1 MSELI
6 KSVRVRAR
14 QEPSGYKSG
23 AFEGGLLDF
32 KVSIQRISKR
42 ERACSSFNLTK
53 TGENGSQFWYALFY
67 KGNRYEDLTDD
78 ELIADYIRTNTIRE
92 NPKLVDGKID
102 VMEEIPG
109 EFLPNGSPAYKTEK
123 KPYYEIIQDPFS
135 PTPPPSR
142 VYGRDPYFLNNG
154 AQVYIKWFASEPISV
169 FYEFKNLTSASQSAI
184 GEVTIQIVT
193 NQPNKEPLVFTY
205 SASNNPIQSG
215 LTPSY
220 NDIETYWNWSTRP
233 GLNQISFVGYLS
245 PGERFVDPNSLKLV
259 DGVKYGVESKE
270 YFSIDGYIDDAR
282 DSMTPSISIKPE
294 GLVKKVE
301 VVPPT
306 NDDKVWVLSD
316 LTDDIIYDFYPI
328 YKEEIIGTGSSASES
343 STPNGKS
350 EKYFFDNSFKGDFR
364 TGQDWMI
371 LNDLL
376 QAWNKKIPNY
386 NVDIAKPSF
395 VVPNEPINYVDPIKP
410 KPEPEPGLSAST
422 LPEPQNS
429 KLKVYF
435 PPDFEV
441 NVREDCPEFKIFIG
455 EIPKELEPGEGFQ
468 FQDDFEDLADLDSE
482 YVETPFNAE
491 EESPSSIPEVQ
502 SDGRDEQSN
511 VVKHDPGKSES
522 VSTSSVSGSTVQ
534 GYADP
539 KIVKVPTGSSAYSHT
554 DSQGFNLTNSQ
565 WYGSLLVSAKAHID
579 HPTFDI
585 SGTDSGNLGC
595 ASWVSMVFYRAF
607 GLNMKDGK
615 PVKPI
620 PKSIENFGD
629 KGTAG
634 LGSVFGKNPTL
645 WDKIPYK
652 DGQPGDIINT
662 ERNFS
667 TNKAGHIGVV
677 LDEKHKDG
685 SYVVASNSSK
695 GFGSSNDPRG
705 CGKKNYSITKWAEV
719 EKRNPTK
726 TFCWRWKGKGLPY
739 GKNEF

>member
-109 EFLPNGSPAYKTEK
+109 EFLPNGSPAYRTEK

-220 NDIETYWNWSTRP
+220 KGIETYWNWSTQP
-233 GLNQISFVGYLS
+233 GLNQISFVGYLR

-386 NVDIAKPSF
+386 NVDIARPSF
-395 VVPNEPINYVDPIKP
+395 VGPNEPIRYVDPIKP
-410 KPEPEPGLSAST
+410 LEEPEPGLSAST
-422 LPEPQNS
+422 SPEPQNS

-468 FQDDFEDLADLDSE
+468 FQDDFEDLVEPDPEYIESAFASEEEQIQFNLNSEFGETGGDEEQDSPDQNTP
-482 YVETPFNAE
+482 ETPVTTTSNTPTNNASVAGGSGIRKFQKSLTVGGVKVLNGE
-491 EESPSSIPEVQ
+491 LPGNILAKCFSGHRIEKNAARQLDKLNEAYKKQFGSNLKITDGYRTFTVQ
-502 SDGRDEQSN
+502 EKIFDWDYFETGLNPITGKKDPTGKGRKKGSFTKAKTTG
-511 VVKHDPGKSES
+511 VAASKPGTSKHGWGQAID
-522 VSTSSVSGSTVQ
+522 VSGFGNGPGNQ
-534 GYADP
+534 FFDWME
-539 KIVKVPTGSSAYSHT
+539 K
-554 DSQGFNLTNSQ
+554 N
-565 WYGSLLVSAKAHID
+565 AK
-579 HPTFDI
+579 
-585 SGTDSGNLGC
+585 
-595 ASWVSMVFYRAF
+595 
-607 GLNMKDGK
+607 
-615 PVKPI
+615 
-620 PKSIENFGD
+620 NFGWI
-629 KGTAG
+629 
-634 LGSVFGKNPTL
+634 NPA
-645 WDKIPYK
+645 WAK
-652 DGQPGDIINT
+652 
-662 ERNFS
+662 
-667 TNKAGHIGVV
+667 KAGAGYEPWHWEYNG
-677 LDEKHKDG
+677 
-685 SYVVASNSSK
+685 
-695 GFGSSNDPRG
+695 NDLF
-705 CGKKNYSITKWAEV
+705 KS
-719 EKRNPTK
+719 
-726 TFCWRWKGKGLPY
+726 
-739 GKNEF
+739 